1 MKKRLTIML
10 ICLFGMSRVSNI
22 LAENTNGN
30 PLTFTILIYNPAD
43 DNANN
48 GGSPR
53 PRGPVAPPVVAQDG
67 STLYILG
74 GCDEADL
81 VILDGEEEEV
91 YTCQITED
99 TYVIVLPD
107 TLQGTYQLQIQRG
120 QFTFVTEIEL

>member
-1 MKKRLTIML
+1 MS
-10 ICLFGMSRVSNI
+10 CLALAFPGNAQETETLCFSVIYHGPGSFGGHE
-22 LAENTNGN
+22 L
-30 PLTFTILIYNPAD
+30 
-43 DNANN
+43 
-48 GGSPR
+48 

-99 TYVIVLPD
+99 TYEIVLPD

>member
-1 MKKRLTIML
+1 MS
-10 ICLFGMSRVSNI
+10 CLALAFPGNAQETETLCFSVIYHGPGSFGGHE
-22 LAENTNGN
+22 L
-30 PLTFTILIYNPAD
+30 
-43 DNANN
+43 
-48 GGSPR
+48 

-91 YTCQITED
+91 YT
-99 TYVIVLPD
+99 D
-107 TLQGTYQLQIQRG
+107 TLQGTYQLQIRRG